1 MTAEQ
6 LRQRE
11 IENQKLEEMR
21 KMKERKNMPQPV
33 VEDKTNNLPPVGKPA
48 MSTYGL
54 PSIGSRGGAFEV
66 D

>member
-1 MTAEQ
+1 
-6 LRQRE
+6 
-11 IENQKLEEMR
+11 
-21 KMKERKNMPQPV
+21 MKERKNMPQPV